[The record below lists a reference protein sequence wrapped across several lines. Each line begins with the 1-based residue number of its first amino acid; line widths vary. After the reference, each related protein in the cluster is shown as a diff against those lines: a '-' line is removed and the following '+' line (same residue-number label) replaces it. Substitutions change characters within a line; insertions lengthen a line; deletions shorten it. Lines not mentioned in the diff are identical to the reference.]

1 MAAEQFDRAQVPE
14 ERCLGDPPL
23 LRLESEASHA
33 YLSTLLD
40 LRAGGPDADPR
51 VPGIDAQLTGLCVAN
66 LQRFRHV
73 SPDGAADGSQSGAP
87 AAMLRL
93 CSVPRQLS
101 CMLCLFLLTMQVFAL
116 HNSCGPRLVI

>member
-1 MAAEQFDRAQVPE
+1 MPE
-14 ERCLGDPPL
+14 DRCLGDPPL

-51 VPGIDAQLTGLCVAN
+51 VPGTDAQLTALCVAN

-73 SPDGAADGSQSGAP
+73 SPAGSASAADGSP
-87 AAMLRL
+87 ADSQPATGM
-93 CSVPRQLS
+93 LS
-101 CMLCLFLLTMQVFAL
+101 C
-116 HNSCGPRLVI
+116 S